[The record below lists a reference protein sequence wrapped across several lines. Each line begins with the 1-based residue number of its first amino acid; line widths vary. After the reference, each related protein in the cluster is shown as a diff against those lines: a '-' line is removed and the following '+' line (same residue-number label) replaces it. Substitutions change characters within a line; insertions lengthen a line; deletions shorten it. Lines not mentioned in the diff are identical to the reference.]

1 MAKSKQPPLVVSMG
15 EPAGIGPDLAL
26 LAWASRKALKLPPFY
41 VRGDTELLRQRAAR
55 LDLGFQI
62 ETVTPEHAVGTFA
75 KALPV
80 VQTGPTLEDRP
91 GEDQA
96 ETGPSVVAA
105 IEAGVEDVKNGQA
118 SGLVTCPINKAA
130 LYRTGFSFP
139 GHTEYLGA
147 LAEKHWPETRVRPVM
162 MIAGPEL
169 MVVPVTIHIPLKEV
183 PTALTT
189 EFIVETAEIAA
200 ADLKNRFGFASP
212 RLALCGLNPHAGE
225 NGTMGTE
232 DRDVIAPAIEK
243 LRAGGLAVTGPHP
256 ADTLFHPA
264 ARTQYDCVLGMYHDQ
279 VLVPAKTI
287 GFDDS
292 VNVTL
297 GLPFVRTSPDHGTAY
312 GLAGT
317 GQVRIDS
324 FAAALRMAD
333 ALAHPE
339 RF

>member
-1 MAKSKQPPLVVSMG
+1 MG

-26 LAWASRKALKLPPFY
+26 QAWSGRKVLGLPPFY
-41 VRGDTELLRQRAAR
+41 MRGDISLLYSRAKK
-55 LDLGFQI
+55 LGLNLPI
-62 ETVTPEHAVGTFA
+62 EETSPESAAEIFH

-80 VQTGPTLEDRP
+80 VQTGPALADRP
-91 GEDQA
+91 GEEQD
-96 ETGPSVVAA
+96 ETGSSVVAA
-105 IEAGVEDVKNGQA
+105 IEESVADIARGDAAGI
-118 SGLVTCPINKAA
+118 VTLPINKSA

-139 GHTEYLGA
+139 GHTEFLGM
-147 LAEKHWPETRVRPVM
+147 LAERHWPGTRARPVM

-169 MVVPVTIHIPLKEV
+169 MVVPVTIHIPIRDV
-183 PTALTT
+183 PGSLN
-189 EFIVETAEIAA
+189 EELIVETAVITAR
-200 ADLKNRFGFASP
+200 DLRERFGFASP

-232 DRDVIAPAIEK
+232 DRDVIFPAVERLKAMGID
-243 LRAGGLAVTGPHP
+243 ASGPHP
-256 ADTLFHPA
+256 ADTLFHPP
-264 ARTQYDCVLGMYHDQ
+264 ARRTYDCALGMYHDQ

-312 GLAGT
+312 GLAGKGT
-317 GQVRIDS
+317 ARVDS

-339 RF
+339 NL

>member
-1 MAKSKQPPLVVSMG
+1 MAKTLQPLAVSMG

-26 LAWASRKALKLPPFY
+26 LTWASRKTLKVPPFY
-41 VRGDTELLRQRAAR
+41 VRGDADLFRQRATRLGLGVAVETTLPDQAAR
-55 LDLGFQI
+55 VFS
-62 ETVTPEHAVGTFA
+62 

-80 VQTGPTLEDRP
+80 IQTGPALQDRP
-91 GEDQA
+91 GEEQP
-96 ETGPSVVAA
+96 ETAASVVAA
-105 IEAGVEDVKNGQA
+105 IKAGVEDVRSGRA
-118 SGLVTCPINKAA
+118 SGLVTCPINKSA
-130 LYRTGFSFP
+130 LYKTGFSFP

-147 LAEKHWPETRVRPVM
+147 LAQEFWPDQPARPVM

-169 MVVPVTIHIPLKEV
+169 MVVPVTIHIPLKDV
-183 PTALTT
+183 PAALTT
-189 EFIVETAEIAA
+189 RLIVETAVIT
-200 ADLKNRFGFASP
+200 ADDLRKRFGYAEP
-212 RLALCGLNPHAGE
+212 RIALCGLNPHAGE
-225 NGTMGTE
+225 DGSMGLE
-232 DRDVIAPAIEK
+232 DRDVITPAIKE
-243 LRAGGLAVTGPHP
+243 LRAMGLAVTGPHP

-312 GLAGT
+312 ALAGT
-317 GQVRIDS
+317 GRARIDS
-324 FAAALRMAD
+324 FAASLRMAD